1 MGAERTVVGLWR
13 RMWLLREQLC
23 VALFFSLCVILP
35 GNSFFSSD
43 RGSGKG
49 REINQCLYGFFSK
62 LHYTDKDEQGF
73 QEFRDRVDV

>member
-1 MGAERTVVGLWR
+1 MVIKETA
-13 RMWLLREQLC
+13 LC
-23 VALFFSLCVILP
+23 YLIFSLCVILVP

-62 LHYTDKDEQGF
+62 MNDDKDELGF

>member
-1 MGAERTVVGLWR
+1 MVIKRTA
-13 RMWLLREQLC
+13 LC
-23 VALFFSLCVILP
+23 SLIFSLCVILP

>member
-1 MGAERTVVGLWR
+1 MVIKETA
-13 RMWLLREQLC
+13 LC
-23 VALFFSLCVILP
+23 YLIFSLCVILP

-49 REINQCLYGFFSK
+49 REINQCFYGFFSK
-62 LHYTDKDEQGF
+62 LHYTDKDELGF